1 MGIISNS
8 FFHLL
13 LGLYH
18 AMTRTS
24 HGMIQDLEIF
34 VRVTVD
40 KILEILPFALDFKKL
55 QKKKRHRQFTIH
67 YCSTRLIAT
76 VHWQ

>member
-1 MGIISNS
+1 
-8 FFHLL
+8 
-13 LGLYH
+13 
-18 AMTRTS
+18 MTRTS

-55 QKKKRHRQFTIH
+55 QKIIKGIVNSLFIIVAPDSLPLFIGNKSRCIVVVGPLFFFRF
-67 YCSTRLIAT
+67 
-76 VHWQ
+76 